1 MSSFSDKLKQLRKAK
16 GVTQKAVA
24 EQLGILEQSYQ
35 KYEYGK
41 HEPNHEMTV
50 KLADF
55 FEVSTD
61 YLLGRSDKP
70 KQQ

>member
-1 MSSFSDKLKQLRKAK
+1 MSSFSEKLKQLRKAK

-24 EQLGILEQSYQ
+24 DAVGILEQSYQ

-41 HEPNHEMTV
+41 HEPNHAITV
-50 KLADF
+50 KFADY

-61 YLLGRSDKP
+61 YLLGRTDNPRS
-70 KQQ
+70 